1 MPQAEKM
8 LISDAASNGLTPSSA
23 EYAWLTSPAVGP
35 PSSTH
40 AKAPIKGGVTNE
52 ARIRMRHQRLPG
64 RSVRETSHAIGAA
77 AITQARPTAADV
89 HNVVHS
95 GRTNAGSTTS

>member
-1 MPQAEKM
+1 M
-8 LISDAASNGLTPSSA
+8 
-23 EYAWLTSPAVGP
+23 SPAFGP
-35 PSSTH
+35 PRRTH
-40 AKAPIKGGVTNE
+40 AKAPRNGGVTNE
-52 ARIRMRHQRLPG
+52 ARINVRHQRLPG

-95 GRTNAGSTTS
+95 GLTNAGSTMS